1 MTGVIV
7 FLMIVFILNIAIKSN
22 KNKKKGHD
30 VSPMSVQIGDEG
42 EKLVKDFLSDRK
54 EGKLINNLLIKVHGT
69 YAQIDHVYITNT
81 AIYVIETKNYSGTI
95 YGKEVDDRWTC
106 VYKGGV
112 KHSLYN
118 PIKQNSTHIVRLREL
133 IQNDNVKII
142 PIVIFTSE
150 SCKFKYKVDTVYTL
164 NEFKSNYNTMLVKNI
179 TGKETM
185 INMDE
190 YYDKLMK
197 HDLSKDKTAV
207 ENQIKFA
214 NKAKYS
220 SYKRKA

>member
-1 MTGVIV
+1 MAGVIV
-7 FLMIVFILNIAIKSN
+7 FLMIIFILNIAIKST
-22 KNKKKGHD
+22 KNKKQRHEIIPK
-30 VSPMSVQIGDEG
+30 SVEIGNEG
-42 EKLVKDFLSDRK
+42 EELVKNFLSNRK

-95 YGKEVDDRWTC
+95 YGKETDDKWTC
-106 VYKGGV
+106 VYRNGV

-118 PIKQNSTHIVRLREL
+118 PVKQNDTHIARLREL
-133 IQNDNVKII
+133 LQDDSIKVI
-142 PIVIFTSE
+142 PIVIFTND

-164 NEFKSNYNTMLVKNI
+164 NDFKNNYNTMLVKNI

-185 INMDE
+185 MNMDE
-190 YYDKLMK
+190 YYNKLMK

-207 ENQIKFA
+207 ENQIRFA

-220 SYKRKA
+220 SYKKKA